1 MDIAFISGMGAFIS
15 SIIVFCGSAF
25 LLLMLVMGA
34 RLAYLVTASIT
45 LAFVLIMGVVWSVNP
60 LGPVGQLPEWDP
72 VALAP
77 EGGEAEFGPASAYPE
92 DPWRAPNEEDPAE
105 LTRIAELQSSAQ
117 DYVIE
122 SATAGEVEGLPS
134 LVDSTT
140 IPEDSTVLLD
150 QEEEQY
156 GATTV
161 EIVDAEG
168 ATSEALVVMQYD
180 PGNPLGQARMITA
193 GTLILLV
200 LHLFALSRSEKKA
213 AHRRE
218 PAAAA

>member
-1 MDIAFISGMGAFIS
+1 VDIAFISGMGAFIS

-77 EGGEAEFGPASAYPE
+77 EGAEAEFGPASAYPD
-92 DPWRAPNEEDPAE
+92 DPWRIPNEEDPAE

-117 DYVIE
+117 DYVTE
-122 SATAGEVEGLPS
+122 SSTEGEVEGLPS
-134 LVDSTT
+134 LIDSTT
-140 IPEDSTVLLD
+140 IPEDSTVLLE
-150 QEEEQY
+150 QEGEQY

-168 ATSEALVVMQYD
+168 ATSQALVVMQYD
-180 PGNPLGQARMITA
+180 PGNPLGQARMITL
-193 GTLILLV
+193 GTLILLG

-213 AHRRE
+213 AARRE